1 MSSRHSLIVKPYRPW
16 RYRAAIA
23 VLLVLAVAAVGYAYY
38 RGLADGGYLY
48 QEAQAER
55 QGLEEA
61 LAETREENRRLRE
74 RVAVLERARE
84 VEENSQEALQE
95 ELVALQDEIMELRE
109 ELTFYRGIVSPED
122 GASGLRV
129 QNFSINPGAE
139 EGLYHYRLMLVQAL
153 RHDER
158 VEGDVTLE
166 IRGVR
171 DGEETRLTLSDVAAG
186 SGELDFGFRYFQD
199 FDGSL
204 RLPEDFLPRDVVVRA
219 QPATPG
225 RNPHEETFEWP
236 ESER

>member
-23 VLLVLAVAAVGYAYY
+23 VLLVLAIAAVGYSYY

-55 QGLEEA
+55 EGLEDS
-61 LAETREENRRLRE
+61 LSETREENRQLRQ

-84 VEENSQEALQE
+84 IEENSQEELQD
-95 ELVALQDEIMELRE
+95 ELVSLQDEIMELRE

-122 GASGLRV
+122 GESGLRV
-129 QNFSINPGAE
+129 QNFSINSGAE

-158 VEGDVTLE
+158 VEGGVSLE
-166 IRGVR
+166 IRGVQ
-171 DGEETRLTLSDVAAG
+171 DGEEVRLDLADVAAG
-186 SGELDFGFRYFQD
+186 SAELEFAFRYFQD

-204 RLPEDFLPRDVVVRA
+204 RLPEDFAPRDVVVRA
-219 QPATPG
+219 EPSTPG
-225 RNPHEETFEWP
+225 RDAYEETFEWP
-236 ESER
+236 ENGR